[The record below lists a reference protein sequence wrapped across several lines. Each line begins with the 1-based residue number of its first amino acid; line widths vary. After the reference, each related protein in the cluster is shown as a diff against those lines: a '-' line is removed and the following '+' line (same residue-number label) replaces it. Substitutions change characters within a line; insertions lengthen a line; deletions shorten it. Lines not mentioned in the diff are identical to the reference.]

1 MSWIM
6 IQRID
11 ISLMMTL
18 GWMTV
23 KSSMS
28 SWIRN
33 FPKIE
38 TLYSPSGYLEP
49 HKSKSL
55 DSFWTPKIISVYIWL
70 IMHDVKDDITALHS
84 RISLQGDDDDV
95 GLVHPSNIIKK
106 TETKI
111 SLCLEPRAFCP
122 KGWLITI
129 CSLNGHLKLYKIESL
144 DSFWVPKTVRFLPP
158 KRWVIAKI
166 QPKSC
171 QILPKSLWSHG
182 QNTLFCER
190 LQFISAWGSKRK
202 QRPTTTSSIFTID
215 FFYLWKNYSQ
225 NIRLM
230 LEWQL
235 YIIFLLTLENN

>member
-1 MSWIM
+1 MM
-6 IQRID
+6 IPGWTTTALSTFPYKEIWPCRAATSSAIPKIVNFPENSVHYLSNGCLIHNSVVLHIIIFD
-11 ISLMMTL
+11 VKHDVAALYGWISLY
-18 GWMTV
+18 
-23 KSSMS
+23 
-28 SWIRN
+28 
-33 FPKIE
+33 E
-38 TLYSPSGYLEP
+38 
-49 HKSKSL
+49 
-55 DSFWTPKIISVYIWL
+55 DA
-70 IMHDVKDDITALHS
+70 DDA
-84 RISLQGDDDDV
+84 GAN
-95 GLVHPSNIIKK
+95 HPSIIKK

-111 SLCLEPRAFCP
+111 SLCLEPRVFCP

>member
-1 MSWIM
+1 M

-11 ISLMMTL
+11 IRLMMTL
-18 GWMTV
+18 GWMTPTSSTSLYKEIRPCRAV

-84 RISLQGDDDDV
+84 RISLHGDDDDV

-106 TETKI
+106 TETE
-111 SLCLEPRAFCP
+111 LVLHLESYVFFP
-122 KGWLITI
+122 KGWVIAT
-129 CSLNGHLKLYKIESL
+129 KI
-144 DSFWVPKTVRFLPP
+144 PP
-158 KRWVIAKI
+158 KKLPFSLRPNGQETFARDCISNPHWEVKKI
-166 QPKSC
+166 D
-171 QILPKSLWSHG
+171 LH
-182 QNTLFCER
+182 
-190 LQFISAWGSKRK
+190 
-202 QRPTTTSSIFTID
+202 
-215 FFYLWKNYSQ
+215 
-225 NIRLM
+225 
-230 LEWQL
+230 
-235 YIIFLLTLENN
+235 